1 MHPRPYILFH
11 THKKHIYND
20 LNTHVTVLKNTH
32 SDSTPRARGGVVSK
46 SIYAIRMALR
56 LSFITKLHFVVQKI
70 PQNLH
75 ICNFCCTFAAEFKLA
90 YCGLMTI
97 AIFGNAMKSRTV
109 TEVRHILD
117 FMTEKG
123 IHVLLSQEL
132 RQELDLREYPG
143 FPENWDGET
152 QPENVYGEPID
163 FAVSVGGDGTFL
175 TSAAAIGDKNIP
187 ILGVN
192 CGHLGFLAEVQTDD
206 LDKILKQL
214 VDGQYTIEQRSL
226 LHLTILDKDGIV
238 RDGLMMSPNALNE
251 IAILKQ
257 GLTNM
262 LTIETKINGEL
273 LHTYHSDGLVIATP
287 TGSTAYNLSIGGPLL
302 VPQSRGIILTPI
314 APHSLTVRP
323 IVILDE
329 WKIDIKV
336 SSRYDAYMVSVD
348 GRSMSLSTDMSLH
361 IERAPYTVKVV
372 QIGDN
377 GFIKSLRNKLNW
389 GK

>member
-1 MHPRPYILFH
+1 
-11 THKKHIYND
+11 
-20 LNTHVTVLKNTH
+20 
-32 SDSTPRARGGVVSK
+32 
-46 SIYAIRMALR
+46 
-56 LSFITKLHFVVQKI
+56 
-70 PQNLH
+70 
-75 ICNFCCTFAAEFKLA
+75 
-90 YCGLMTI
+90 MTI
-97 AIFGNAMKSRTV
+97 AIFGNAMKPSTLI
-109 TEVRHILD
+109 EVRHILQ

-143 FPENWDGET
+143 FPENWDGEQ

-163 FAVSVGGDGTFL
+163 FALSVGGDGTFL
-175 TSAAAIGDKNIP
+175 TSAAAIGNKNIP

-192 CGHLGFLAEVQTDD
+192 CGHLGFLAEVQTQNVDE
-206 LDKILKQL
+206 ILQQL
-214 VDGQYTIEQRSL
+214 VAGEYTIERRHL
-226 LHLTILDKDGIV
+226 LSLTILDKEGNKREDLV
-238 RDGLMMSPNALNE
+238 MAPNALNE

-262 LTIETKINGEL
+262 LTIETKVNGEL
-273 LHTYHSDGLVIATP
+273 LHTYHSDGLIIATP
-287 TGSTAYNLSIGGPLL
+287 TGSTAYNLSIGGPIV

-323 IVILDE
+323 IVMPDD
-329 WKIDIKV
+329 WKFDIRV

-348 GRSMSLSTDMSLH
+348 GRSQSLSTDMSLH

-377 GFIKSLRNKLNW
+377 SFLKSLRTKLNW
-389 GK
+389 GI

>member
-1 MHPRPYILFH
+1 MK
-11 THKKHIYND
+11 TQ
-20 LNTHVTVLKNTH
+20 T
-32 SDSTPRARGGVVSK
+32 
-46 SIYAIRMALR
+46 
-56 LSFITKLHFVVQKI
+56 LS
-70 PQNLH
+70 
-75 ICNFCCTFAAEFKLA
+75 
-90 YCGLMTI
+90 
-97 AIFGNAMKSRTV
+97 
-109 TEVRHILD
+109 EVRHILD
-117 FMTEKG
+117 FMTKKG
-123 IHVLLSQEL
+123 VHILLSQEL
-132 RQELDLREYPG
+132 RQELNLREYPG
-143 FPENWDGET
+143 FPENWGGEQ

-163 FAVSVGGDGTFL
+163 FALSVGGDGTFL

-206 LDKILKQL
+206 LDNILQKL
-214 VDGQYTIEQRSL
+214 IAGEYTIEPRRL
-226 LHLTILDKDGIV
+226 LSLTILDKDGLP
-238 RDGLMMSPNALNE
+238 REGLMMSSNALNE

-262 LTIETKINGEL
+262 LTIETRVNGEL
-273 LHTYHSDGLVIATP
+273 LHTYHSDGLVVATP

-329 WKIDIKV
+329 WKLDFKI

-348 GRSMSLSTDMSLH
+348 GRSQSLSTDLSLH

-377 GFIKSLRNKLNW
+377 SFLKSLRTKLNW

>member
-1 MHPRPYILFH
+1 M
-11 THKKHIYND
+11 K
-20 LNTHVTVLKNTH
+20 
-32 SDSTPRARGGVVSK
+32 
-46 SIYAIRMALR
+46 
-56 LSFITKLHFVVQKI
+56 
-70 PQNLH
+70 PQTL
-75 ICNFCCTFAAEFKLA
+75 I
-90 YCGLMTI
+90 
-97 AIFGNAMKSRTV
+97 
-109 TEVRHILD
+109 EVRHILD
-117 FMTEKG
+117 FMTAQG
-123 IHVLLSQEL
+123 VHVLLSQEL

-143 FPENWDGET
+143 FPENWDGEQ

-163 FAVSVGGDGTFL
+163 FALSVGGDGTFL

-192 CGHLGFLAEVQTDD
+192 CGHLGFLAEVQTQD
-206 LDKILKQL
+206 LDDIMQKL
-214 VDGQYTIEQRSL
+214 VDGQYTIERRSL
-226 LHLTILDKDGIV
+226 LHLSVLDQEGTPREDLIL
-238 RDGLMMSPNALNE
+238 SPNALNE

-262 LTIETKINGEL
+262 LTIETRVNGDL

-323 IVILDE
+323 IVMLDE
-329 WKIDIKV
+329 WKFDFKI

-348 GRSMSLSTDMSLH
+348 GRSQSLSTDMSLH
-361 IERAPYTVKVV
+361 IERAPYSVKVV

-377 GFIKSLRNKLNW
+377 GFLKSLRTKLNW

>member
-1 MHPRPYILFH
+1 
-11 THKKHIYND
+11 
-20 LNTHVTVLKNTH
+20 
-32 SDSTPRARGGVVSK
+32 
-46 SIYAIRMALR
+46 
-56 LSFITKLHFVVQKI
+56 
-70 PQNLH
+70 
-75 ICNFCCTFAAEFKLA
+75 
-90 YCGLMTI
+90 
-97 AIFGNAMKSRTV
+97 MKSETLR
-109 TEVRHILD
+109 EVQHILE

-123 IHVLLSQEL
+123 VHVLLSQEL
-132 RQELDLREYPG
+132 RQELNLREYPG
-143 FPENWDGET
+143 FPENWDGDT

-192 CGHLGFLAEVQTDD
+192 CGHLGFLAEVQTAELDD
-206 LDKILKQL
+206 ILQKL
-214 VDGQYTIEQRSL
+214 VAGEYTIEQRSL
-226 LHLTILDKDGIV
+226 LNLTILDKDNIV
-238 RDGLMMSPNALNE
+238 REGLVMSPNALNE

-323 IVILDE
+323 IIMPDD
-329 WKIDIKV
+329 WKIDLSI
-336 SSRYDAYMVSVD
+336 SSRYDSFMVSVD
-348 GRSMSLSTDMSLH
+348 GRSISLSTNLSLH

-377 GFIKSLRNKLNW
+377 SFLKSLRNKLNW